1 MSATGIACFISQ
13 QQDTLSYNPSRHS
26 QRTSPQQI
34 ERKKEPRR
42 SLVPKYKKSSRKIK
56 RKHLQGDYRSLFLV
70 ENAKNSSASS
80 SSSSYSTSPSS
91 SSFVTVQSL
100 RNIQIVL
107 LPGSSEGDFFQ
118 ALSLSSILAAGLHE
132 SRTWPISLDREPT
145 KPRNST

>member
-1 MSATGIACFISQ
+1 MNRLFYFSAARYTIVQSFQ
-13 QQDTLSYNPSRHS
+13 TLSEN
-26 QRTSPQQI
+26 QPQNI
-34 ERKKEPRR
+34 ERKNHAD
-42 SLVPKYKKSSRKIK
+42 LSSRNTKNRAEKSKQNICKEIIAVFFLSKTQKIT
-56 RKHLQGDYRSLFLV
+56 
-70 ENAKNSSASS
+70 SSSS

-91 SSFVTVQSL
+91 SSFVTAQSL